1 MKDAGRQEIPELEA
15 IGGDV
20 EAFVACHKYKELNL
34 KGYI

>member
-1 MKDAGRQEIPELEA
+1 MKDVCMQENPELEA

-20 EAFVACHKYKELNL
+20 EAFFACHRYKELNL

>member
-1 MKDAGRQEIPELEA
+1 MKDGCMQEVPELEA

-20 EAFVACHKYKELNL
+20 EAFVACHRYKELNL